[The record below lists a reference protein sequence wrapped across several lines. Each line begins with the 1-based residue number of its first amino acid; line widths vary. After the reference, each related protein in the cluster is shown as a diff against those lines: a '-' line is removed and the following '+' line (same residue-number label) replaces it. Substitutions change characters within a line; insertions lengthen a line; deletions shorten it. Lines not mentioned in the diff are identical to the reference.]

1 MMTEN
6 EVRQLIIDYKLN
18 KNQLAFE
25 ELLSEFEG
33 YIKSLSFKLYIKGGD
48 EDDLKQVA
56 AIGLL
61 KGISTFDISKENT
74 NSIAFIK
81 MSISRYAKTEVSG
94 ALRYKHAFISDSA
107 RLEQSVAR
115 YGKDKECVELAELI
129 PTENNLEK
137 DIMIKETLAEVENIL
152 RNSSDMQYRV
162 YTLFMKGYTY
172 KDISEVTGY
181 SMKQIDN
188 SLQRVKGK
196 IRKNI
201 NLEEF
206 KMGA

>member
-33 YIKSLSFKLYIKGGD
+33 YIKYLSFKLYIKGGD

-61 KGISTFDISKENT
+61 KGIKTFDTSKENT

-81 MSISRYAKTEVSG
+81 MSISRYAKTEVERG
-94 ALRYKHAFISDSA
+94 LRLKHAFISDSA

-137 DIMIKETLAEVENIL
+137 DIMIKEAFAEVENIL

-181 SMKQIDN
+181 SEKQIDN